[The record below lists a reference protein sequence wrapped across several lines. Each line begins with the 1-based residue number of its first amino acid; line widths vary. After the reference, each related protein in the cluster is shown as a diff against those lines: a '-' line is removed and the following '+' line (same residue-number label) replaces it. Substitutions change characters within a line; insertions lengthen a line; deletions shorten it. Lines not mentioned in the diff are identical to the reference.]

1 MDFPLSFVNPTK
13 GGKVCRLR
21 KSSYGLKQSSKAW
34 FGIFTRAMKNY
45 GYHQSH
51 FDHNLFLKQVLER
64 KIATRSMCIDN
75 IVEIDND
82 SEEISKLKT

>member
-1 MDFPLSFVNPTK
+1 
-13 GGKVCRLR
+13 
-21 KSSYGLKQSSKAW
+21 
-34 FGIFTRAMKNY
+34 MKNY
-45 GYHQSH
+45 WYHQSH

-64 KIATRSMCIDN
+64 KIATRGMCIDN